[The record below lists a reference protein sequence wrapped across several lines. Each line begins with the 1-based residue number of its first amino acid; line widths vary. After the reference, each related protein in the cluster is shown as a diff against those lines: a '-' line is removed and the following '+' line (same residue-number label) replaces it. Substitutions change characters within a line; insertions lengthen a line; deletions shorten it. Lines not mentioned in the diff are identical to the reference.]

1 MILNNIEQLCYS
13 NILKKIK
20 NFEVPQEK
28 KELILQI
35 YKGNEFKKIFKK
47 RFIKYFKNQPT
58 ILASIIVSDIVKI
71 AENKNNTST
80 TEDSSVTGYFQNEN
94 NH

>member
-1 MILNNIEQLCYS
+1 MIINNIEQLCYS

-20 NFEVPQEK
+20 NLEVPQEK

-47 RFIKYFKNQPT
+47 
-58 ILASIIVSDIVKI
+58 KI
-71 AENKNNTST
+71 S
-80 TEDSSVTGYFQNEN
+80 
-94 NH
+94 